1 LADEKPKQ
9 KHEKQ
14 QDRKSRQSMIA
25 PRHILGTFDE
35 ALASLRN
42 NVLMMSSL
50 TERSLER
57 AMKGLFDRDDDLC
70 ANAIADDEEIDQ
82 LEMQIDK
89 DGVAIL
95 LRFQPVASDL
105 RRVVAAM
112 KLSSNLERMADQA
125 TTIARRARKINRHPP
140 LAEVELIRPLYEQA
154 MSMFKDS
161 VDAFVREDVDLGRA
175 VVPRD
180 EKLDELNRSASRKL
194 IERMAQDPEQLR
206 GYLNLIFVGRCLER
220 VGDHATNIAEEAV
233 YAAAAEDIRH
243 QTVTATT

>member
-1 LADEKPKQ
+1 
-9 KHEKQ
+9 
-14 QDRKSRQSMIA
+14 MIA

-82 LEMQIDK
+82 LEIQIDK

-125 TTIARRARKINRHPP
+125 TTIARRARKLNQHPP
-140 LAEVELIRPLYEQA
+140 LPEVDLIRPMYEHA
-154 MSMFKDS
+154 MSMLRDS

-175 VVPRD
+175 VVARD
-180 EKLDELNRSASRKL
+180 ETLDELNRSASRKL
-194 IERMAQDPEQLR
+194 IERMAQDPDQLR
-206 GYLNLIFVGRCLER
+206 GYLNLIFIGRALER
-220 VGDHATNIAEEAV
+220 VGDHATNIAEDAV

-243 QTVTATT
+243 QTLAASA

>member
-1 LADEKPKQ
+1 
-9 KHEKQ
+9 
-14 QDRKSRQSMIA
+14 MIA
-25 PRHILGTFDE
+25 HKHILGTFDE
-35 ALASLRN
+35 ALGSLRN
-42 NVLMMSSL
+42 NVLMMAGL

-70 ANAIADDEEIDQ
+70 AYAIADDEEIDQ
-82 LEMQIDK
+82 LEKQIDK
-89 DGVAIL
+89 DGVDIL

-105 RRVVAAM
+105 RRVVSAM

-125 TTIARRARKINRHPP
+125 TTIARRARKLNRHPP
-140 LAEVELIRPLYEQA
+140 LPEVELIKPMYEHA

-180 EKLDELNRSASRKL
+180 ERLDELNRMASHKL
-194 IERMAQDPEQLR
+194 VERMAQDPEQLR
-206 GYLNLIFVGRCLER
+206 GYLNLIFIGRCLER
-220 VGDHATNIAEEAV
+220 VGDHATNIAEDAV

-243 QTVTATT
+243 QTLVASS

>member
-1 LADEKPKQ
+1 MTP
-9 KHEKQ
+9 H
-14 QDRKSRQSMIA
+14 
-25 PRHILGTFDE
+25 RHILGTFDE

-42 NVLMMSSL
+42 NVLMMAGL

-57 AMKGLFDRDDDLC
+57 AMKGLFERNDDLC

-82 LEMQIDK
+82 LEKQIDK
-89 DGVAIL
+89 DGVDIL

-105 RRVVAAM
+105 RRVVSAM

-125 TTIARRARKINRHPP
+125 TTIARRARKLNQHPQLP
-140 LAEVELIRPLYEQA
+140 EVELIRPMYEHA

-161 VDAFVREDVDLGRA
+161 VDAFVREDVDLARA

-180 EKLDELNRSASRKL
+180 QTLDDLNHAASRTL
-194 IERMAQDPEQLR
+194 IERMAQDPDQLR
-206 GYLNLIFVGRCLER
+206 GYLKLIFVGRCLER
-220 VGDHATNIAEEAV
+220 VGDHATNIAEDAV

-243 QTVTATT
+243 QGVAASA